1 MTLWHPDTC
10 DCVVDLGPDG
20 EPTAILKAY
29 ARHAI
34 GSEPADIATECRAK
48 EAAREIVKAEL
59 QLSEAPE
66 WVRADDGRH
75 EVLIPDGVTVK
86 KREAIEAKLLLTG
99 LSTKTVS
106 EFIAAEATVAL
117 DG

>member
-75 EVLIPDGVTVK
+75 EVLIPDGVSAK
-86 KREAIEAKLLLTG
+86 ARAALEAKLADTG
-99 LSTKTVS
+99 LATRTVS
-106 EFIAAEATVAL
+106 EFLTGEMERLA
-117 DG
+117 